1 MKGKKNMLNTKTVVD
16 QMLGKNMVDQLV
28 TVLSENV
35 SDFSMSR
42 AQYLETMGMLQAE
55 LGDAADPSVQEE
67 MYAIE
72 KQTASQL
79 LFSAYL
85 GIKANLDNFI
95 DPIAKN
101 FLDVDYEVFLREKAA
116 RRLPEYE
123 SAKNTKDRFY
133 AQLSPAQKKK
143 YEAVIAYT
151 SHLET
156 AGPKLAHYYGYLLG
170 NELLPRVIPGYYPD
184 SVQTARYTA
193 MIQAYLGLRH
203 IS

>member
-1 MKGKKNMLNTKTVVD
+1 MLNMKTVVN
-16 QMLGKNMVDQLV
+16 QILGKNMVDQLV
-28 TVLSENV
+28 AVLSENV
-35 SDFSMSR
+35 SGFSM
-42 AQYLETMGMLQAE
+42 AQKQYLETMNILQAE
-55 LGDAADPSVQEE
+55 LGDAAVPSVQEE
-67 MYAIE
+67 MEAVE

-85 GIKANLDNFI
+85 GIKANLDNFT
-95 DPIAKN
+95 DPVARN
-101 FLDVDYEVFLREKAA
+101 FLDVDYDVYLREKAA

-123 SAKNTKDRFY
+123 SAKNTRDRFY
-133 AQLSPAQKKK
+133 AQLSPTQRKK

-184 SVQTARYTA
+184 SIQTARYTA
-193 MIQAYLGLRH
+193 MIQAYFGNTF
-203 IS
+203 

>member
-1 MKGKKNMLNTKTVVD
+1 MKGKKNMFTEKIVLDSLMGKSIVD
-16 QMLGKNMVDQLV
+16 AITTAMAEDLQ
-28 TVLSENV
+28 
-35 SDFSMSR
+35 DFAEDR
-42 AQYLETMGMLQAE
+42 KQYLDTMHVLQTE
-55 LGDAADPSVQEE
+55 LGNDVSPTVQQE
-67 MYAIE
+67 MDAIE
-72 KQTASQL
+72 KQFSSNL

-101 FLDVDYEVFLREKAA
+101 FLDVDYDVYLREKAA

-123 SAKNTKDRFY
+123 SAKNTRDRFY

-184 SVQTARYTA
+184 SIQTARYTA
-193 MIQAYLGLRH
+193 MIQAYFGNTF
-203 IS
+203 

>member
-1 MKGKKNMLNTKTVVD
+1 MLNMKTVVN
-16 QMLGKNMVDQLV
+16 QILEKNMVDELV
-28 TVLSENV
+28 AILSENV
-35 SDFSMSR
+35 SGFSM
-42 AQYLETMGMLQAE
+42 AQKQYLETMNILQAE
-55 LGDAADPSVQEE
+55 LGDAAVPSVQEE
-67 MYAIE
+67 MEAVE

-95 DPIAKN
+95 NPIVKN
-101 FLDVDYEVFLREKAA
+101 FLDVDYDVYLREKAA

-123 SAKNTKDRFY
+123 SAKNTRDRFY
-133 AQLSPAQKKK
+133 AQLSPTQRKK

-193 MIQAYLGLRH
+193 MIQAYFGNTF
-203 IS
+203 

>member
-16 QMLGKNMVDQLV
+16 QMLGKNMVDRLV
-28 TVLSENV
+28 TILSENV
-35 SDFSMSR
+35 SDFSMSKK
-42 AQYLETMGMLQAE
+42 QYLETMDILYAE
-55 LGDAADPSVQEE
+55 LGDAAVPSVQEE
-67 MYAIE
+67 MEAIE

-95 DPIAKN
+95 DPIARN
-101 FLDVDYEVFLREKAA
+101 FLDVDYDVYLREKAA

-123 SAKNTKDRFY
+123 SAKNTRDRFY
-133 AQLSPAQKKK
+133 AQLSPAQRKK
-143 YEAVIAYT
+143 YDAVIAYT

-184 SVQTARYTA
+184 SIQTARYTA
-193 MIQAYLGLRH
+193 MIQAYFGNTF
-203 IS
+203 

>member
-1 MKGKKNMLNTKTVVD
+1 MLNMKTIVN
-16 QMLGKNMVDQLV
+16 QMLEKNMVDQLV
-28 TVLSENV
+28 NVLSENV
-35 SDFSMSR
+35 SDFSMSK

-67 MYAIE
+67 MEAVE
-72 KQTASQL
+72 KQAASQL

-85 GIKANLDNFI
+85 GIKANLDNFT
-95 DPIAKN
+95 DPVARN
-101 FLDVDYEVFLREKAA
+101 FLDVDYDVYLREKAA

-123 SAKNTKDRFY
+123 SAKIMRDRFY
-133 AQLSPAQKKK
+133 AQLSPVQRKK

-184 SVQTARYTA
+184 SIQTARYTA
-193 MIQAYLGLRH
+193 MIKSYLGLRH
-203 IS
+203 MS

>member
-1 MKGKKNMLNTKTVVD
+1 MKGKKNMLNMKTVVN
-16 QMLGKNMVDQLV
+16 QILGKNMVDQLV
-28 TVLSENV
+28 AVLSENV
-35 SDFSMSR
+35 SGFSM
-42 AQYLETMGMLQAE
+42 AQKQYLETMNILQAE
-55 LGDAADPSVQEE
+55 LGDAAVPSVQEE
-67 MYAIE
+67 MEAVE

-85 GIKANLDNFI
+85 GIKANLDNFT
-95 DPIAKN
+95 DPVARN
-101 FLDVDYEVFLREKAA
+101 FLDVDYDVYLREKAA

-123 SAKNTKDRFY
+123 SAKNTRDRFY
-133 AQLSPAQKKK
+133 AQLSPTQRKK

-184 SVQTARYTA
+184 SIQTARYTA
-193 MIQAYLGLRH
+193 MIQAYFGNTF
-203 IS
+203 